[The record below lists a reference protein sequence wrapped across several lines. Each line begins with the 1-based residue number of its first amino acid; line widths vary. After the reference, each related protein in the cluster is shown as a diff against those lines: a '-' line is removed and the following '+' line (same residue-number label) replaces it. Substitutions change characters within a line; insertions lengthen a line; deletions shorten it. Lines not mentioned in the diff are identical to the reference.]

1 MDEPEDHPEP
11 DHSGPHDVALDEPED
26 HPEPGHDGPNDVAM
40 DEPEVDPLDAYFTVA
55 DRDED
60 VVEDVLDR

>member
-1 MDEPEDHPEP
+1 MEEPEDHPEP
-11 DHSGPHDVALDEPED
+11 DHGGPHEVAL
-26 HPEPGHDGPNDVAM
+26 

-60 VVEDVLDR
+60 AVEDVLDR